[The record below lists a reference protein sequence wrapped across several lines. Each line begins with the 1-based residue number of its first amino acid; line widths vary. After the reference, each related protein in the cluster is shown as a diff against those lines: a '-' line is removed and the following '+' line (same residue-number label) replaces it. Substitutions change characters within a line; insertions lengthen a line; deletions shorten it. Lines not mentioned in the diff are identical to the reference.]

1 MTRAARF
8 ARSLGFAARGVAY
21 AWRTQAHWRFEVAAA
36 VVAITAAAALGT
48 GLVAV
53 VLASALVLVAELAN
67 TAVEAVV
74 DLVAPEPDPRAAVA
88 KDVAAGAV
96 LVAALAAV
104 AVGVTV
110 FGPTLVATWRAA
122 VG

>member
-1 MTRAARF
+1 MTRARRF
-8 ARSLGFAARGVAY
+8 LRSLGFAARGLAG
-21 AWRTQAHWRFEVAAA
+21 AWRTQTHLRFEVAAA
-36 VVAITAAAALGT
+36 AIAVAAAAALGR

-53 VLASALVLVAELAN
+53 VLASALVLVAELLN

-74 DLVAPEPDPRAAVA
+74 DLVAPGPDPRAAMA

-96 LVAALAAV
+96 LVAACAAV
-104 AVGVTV
+104 AVGVAV
-110 FGPTLVATWRAA
+110 FGPPLLAGVRAA